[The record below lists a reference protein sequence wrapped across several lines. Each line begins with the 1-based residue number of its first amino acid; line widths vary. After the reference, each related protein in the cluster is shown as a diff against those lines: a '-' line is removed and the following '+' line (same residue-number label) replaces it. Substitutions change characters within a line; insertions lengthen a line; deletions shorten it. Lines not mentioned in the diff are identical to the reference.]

1 MMVLKEKAMD
11 MFCKIIE
18 YVIGFKEYIKIAV
31 DIIEILRAIYA
42 FLKKWLY
49 VGVHGE
55 WIYNT

>member
-1 MMVLKEKAMD
+1 MD